1 MAAPQPRS
9 LRRWLSR
16 WLAIQTFA
24 ALALIC
30 AAVYWATNVNLSI
43 RQEALLTQKMEVIKH
58 LVEENAAKGDSSSLR
73 HKLDDF
79 FYGKP
84 DFSLMLELD
93 GEKVVYGMPDDGDA
107 DRGHDRR
114 ISFTLPVPGS
124 PQGSMNAELV
134 LDITSDLHLRA
145 ALAWTLFACAL
156 AGAVAVSA
164 IGTLL
169 VRRAMAPVDELGR
182 QAARLSPDRIGERLD
197 ESHQAAEIRPLVHQ
211 FNAVLQRLERAYVQM
226 EGFNADV
233 AHEMRTPLATL
244 IGETELALSGKRS
257 ENALR
262 EVLGSNLEELQRL
275 SGIVNDM
282 LFLSQADRG
291 EQARGTWTQS
301 LAQVVSEVAAY
312 HEAEA
317 LDADLSLAVTGDAAA
332 LVDRSLLQ
340 RAVSNLL
347 SNAVRYAHPG
357 TRIDLLIERQADGIR
372 IAVRNQ
378 GDPIGPE
385 HLPRLF
391 YRFYRMDAARPGDAN
406 HHGLGLAIVAA
417 IARMHGGKPFARSEG
432 GVITLGFSI
441 AAANITEN

>member
-1 MAAPQPRS
+1 MAAPRARS

-24 ALALIC
+24 ALAVIC
-30 AAVYWATNVNLSI
+30 AVVYWATNVNLSI

-84 DFSLMLELD
+84 DFSLVLELD
-93 GEKVVYGMPDDGDA
+93 GEKVAYGMPDDGDA
-107 DRGHDRR
+107 GQGHDRR

-124 PQGSMNAELV
+124 PRGSMNAELV

-156 AGAVAVSA
+156 AGAIVVSA

-197 ESHQAAEIRPLVHQ
+197 ESHQAEEIRPLVHQ

-244 IGETELALSGKRS
+244 IGETELALSGKRPES
-257 ENALR
+257 VLR
-262 EVLGSNLEELQRL
+262 EILGSNLEELQRL

-291 EQARGTWTQS
+291 AQARGTHIES
-301 LAQVVSEVAAY
+301 LAQVVAEVAAY
-312 HEAEA
+312 HEAEG
-317 LDADLSLAVTGDAAA
+317 LDADLSLGVSGDAAA
-332 LVDRSLLQ
+332 RVDRSLLQ

-347 SNAVRYAHPG
+347 SNAVRYAHAG
-357 TRIDLLIERQADGIR
+357 THIELRIERGSDGIR

-378 GDPIGPE
+378 GDPIGQE

-391 YRFYRMDAARPGDAN
+391 YRFYRMDAARPFDAN

-417 IARMHGGKPFARSEG
+417 IARMHGGRPFARSEDG
-432 GVITLGFSI
+432 ATTIGFTISGDD
-441 AAANITEN
+441 ITEN